1 MILMNEI
8 LILTTGGT
16 IDKIYFDAKND
27 YKVGKPQIT
36 GILKSVRVSTPYV
49 IKTLMAKDS
58 LELTDEDRSYI
69 YDEVH
74 RASHPNILITHGSDT
89 MIETAKVLKSVKEKT
104 IVLVASLLP
113 ARFKSTDAEFN
124 IGFALAAVQILPPGV
139 YIAMNGQLFD
149 PANVLK
155 NEEINRFESI
165 ESFL

>member
-1 MILMNEI
+1 
-8 LILTTGGT
+8 
-16 IDKIYFDAKND
+16 
-27 YKVGKPQIT
+27 
-36 GILKSVRVSTPYV
+36 
-49 IKTLMAKDS
+49 MAKDS
-58 LELTDEDRSYI
+58 LELTQKDRSYI

-74 RASHPNILITHGSDT
+74 RASHPQILITHGSDT
-89 MIETAKVLKSVKEKT
+89 MIETAKVLTTIKEKT

-155 NEEINRFESI
+155 NEEVNRFELI
-165 ESFL
+165 